1 MRLNTAYA
9 TRKFRAS
16 LPHLKALVNS
26 FFFMTP
32 EGAHLLEKYENF
44 LLEQGEL
51 VLL

>member
-1 MRLNTAYA
+1 M
-9 TRKFRAS
+9 
-16 LPHLKALVNS
+16 PHLKALVNS